1 METKNEMLERISKI
15 KNMRQLTNMQS
26 SLKNMHNALF
36 DALSSRLI
44 KIDDY
49 NKYVKETDEIYDF
62 ILELKEKIVENDL
75 KDLSKLIGEE

>member
-1 METKNEMLERISKI
+1 METKIEMLERIRKI
-15 KNMRQLTNMQS
+15 KDMRQLTNMQS

>member
-49 NKYVKETDEIYDF
+49 NK
-62 ILELKEKIVENDL
+62 
-75 KDLSKLIGEE
+75 

>member
-1 METKNEMLERISKI
+1 METKNEMLERIRKI
-15 KNMRQLTNMQS
+15 KDMRQLTNMQS

>member
-26 SLKNMHNALF
+26 SLENMHKALF
-36 DALSSRLI
+36 EALSSRFI

-62 ILELKEKIVENDL
+62 ILELKEKIVDNDL

>member
-1 METKNEMLERISKI
+1 METKIEMLERIRKI
-15 KNMRQLTNMQS
+15 KDMRQLTNMQS

-49 NKYVKETDEIYDF
+49 NTYIKETDDLYDF
-62 ILELKEKIVENDL
+62 ILELKEKIVDEDL
-75 KDLSKLIGEE
+75 KDLSKLIGKE

>member
-36 DALSSRLI
+36 DALSNRLI
-44 KIDDY
+44 KINDY

>member
-26 SLKNMHNALF
+26 SLENMHKALF
-36 DALSSRLI
+36 EALSSRFI